1 MRAMDLNELW
11 SHIRFASPA
20 THAALWALGLV
31 LLAIFSIWS
40 DNRRVKRSSPD
51 AVGFMPWTFIALA
64 SLFVAAGLAIAAVK
78 GWKAA

>member
-20 THAALWALGLV
+20 TLGLV